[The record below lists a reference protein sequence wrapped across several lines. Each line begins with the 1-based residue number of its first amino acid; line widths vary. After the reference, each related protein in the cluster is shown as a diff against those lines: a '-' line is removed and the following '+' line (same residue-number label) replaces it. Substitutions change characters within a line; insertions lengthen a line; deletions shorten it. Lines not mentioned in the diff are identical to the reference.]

1 VSFVRDESPR
11 PDASEG
17 TGRQVIKW
25 QRAARSDRLAD
36 ATLACAACDAPVT
49 LGPGRHPLGAPVTC
63 PYCGHSAPAR
73 DFLSLAR
80 PTRATRV
87 VVRVGLAGER

>member
-11 PDASEG
+11 PDASEAS
-17 TGRQVIKW
+17 GRQVIKW

-36 ATLACAACDAPVT
+36 ATLACAECDAPVT
-49 LGPGRHPLGAPVTC
+49 LGPGRHAVSTAVTC
-63 PYCGHSAPAR
+63 PYCGHTAPVR
-73 DFLSLAR
+73 DFLSLAQ

-87 VVRVGLAGER
+87 VVRVGLA